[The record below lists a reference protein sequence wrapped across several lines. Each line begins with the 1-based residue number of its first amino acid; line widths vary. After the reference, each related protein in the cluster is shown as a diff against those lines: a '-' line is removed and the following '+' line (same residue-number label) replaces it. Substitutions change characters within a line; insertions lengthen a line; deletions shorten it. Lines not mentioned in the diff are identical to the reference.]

1 MTRCRVRL
9 RFLESAPRKVSSV
22 PKAGLSPRPPEP
34 ANWPARLAFG
44 LPAALIIV
52 LALRGGTY
60 DIVARQEAAIA
71 VWWVLGLGFALGLLP
86 RARPHPAVLLP
97 LGALAALGA
106 WTFLSLGWTDSD
118 ERTLAEGCR
127 IVGYLGLLV
136 LVVSVLDRR
145 TWRRAAA
152 GLAAGALLV
161 AVLAT
166 ASRLAPGLFPS
177 DPVRQLSNA
186 RLSYPFNYWNAV
198 GAWGAMAVTGAL
210 AWSVSATRPAV
221 RAAFLGAVPAAGLS
235 IYLAYSRAAIA
246 GIAVGLL
253 CVLALSRRRLAVAVH
268 LAVAGA
274 GTGVAVLVTR
284 GEPSLARGMDAG
296 GAGVVLLALLACGA
310 VCAVTPLL
318 TRRAGADEW
327 RMPAR
332 HARLAGA
339 VAGVCVLFA
348 AVVAGPGLASKAW
361 DQFRDSGVQPASPRA
376 VAADPARRLG
386 SLQGSRHE
394 VWSVALDTYRANP
407 GHGTG
412 AGTFEFAWNRSGR
425 GAEFIRDAHSI
436 YLEPAAELGWPG
448 VMLTVVFLLAVAGVS
463 LAALRRAQRPAA
475 HGAGVAVVAVG
486 AVILVQAGLD
496 WIWESTA
503 VTVLALGAAAV
514 LWTRLG
520 ERDARLHLPLGARI
534 AAGVACLLMCLVL
547 LPGVA
552 SSSLVRESQR
562 SVKAGDLRGA
572 AAQADDAV
580 ASAPWAA
587 TPRLQRGLVAERT
600 GDLRGARAGFRDAV
614 EREPENWRLPL
625 LLARAEAALGRPRAA
640 LRHYR
645 RARKLR
651 PKAEIFKPPPRAG
664 RVRES
669 ATGP

>member
-1 MTRCRVRL
+1 MA
-9 RFLESAPRKVSSV
+9 ESD
-22 PKAGLSPRPPEP
+22 AGPGSAAG
-34 ANWPARLAFG
+34 ANWPGWLAFG
-44 LPAALIIV
+44 LSAALV
-52 LALRGGTY
+52 ATLALRGGTY

-127 IVGYLGLLV
+127 IIGYLGLLV
-136 LVVSVLDRR
+136 LLLSVLDRR

-296 GAGVVLLALLACGA
+296 GAGVVLLALVACGA

-318 TRRAGADEW
+318 THRAGADERW
-327 RMPAR
+327 RVPELQAR
-332 HARLAGA
+332 
-339 VAGVCVLFA
+339 VAGGA
-348 AVVAGPGLASKAW
+348 AIACLMVAALVAGPGLASKGW
-361 DQFRDSGVQPASPRA
+361 DEFRDSGMQPASPRA

-386 SLQGSRHE
+386 SLQGSRHA

-407 GHGTG
+407 EHGTG

-425 GAEFIRDAHSI
+425 GPEFIRDAHSI
-436 YLEPAAELGWPG
+436 YIEPTAELGWPG
-448 VMLTVVFLLAVAGVS
+448 ALLTLAFLVAAAGVS
-463 LAALRRAQRPAA
+463 LAGLRRAHRPVA
-475 HGAGVAVVAVG
+475 HGAAVALVAVG
-486 AVILVQAGLD
+486 AVFLVQAGLD

-503 VTVLALGAAAV
+503 VTVLALGGAAV

-520 ERDARLHLPLGARI
+520 EEDARLRLSLGARV
-534 AAGVACLLMCLVL
+534 AAGAACLLMCLVL
-547 LPGVA
+547 LPGVV

-572 AAQADDAV
+572 AAEADDAV